1 MSINLVY
8 ELQALINSA
17 SESDTDKGIALYLLK
32 NIQRVEDITINELAN
47 ECYTSI
53 STVSRFCK
61 TIGLANFAEL
71 KQRIGEFRLTSYE
84 SMSDNLEGLNF
95 QQGNDVLVNY
105 TSEIGNALSDFA
117 SSIDFEVLDQI
128 ISLMHQS
135 DRVIVYATQLPAF
148 FAKYFQYLM
157 LLQRKYIEFYD
168 LQEDSSY
175 SASQLTDKDCAMVFS
190 AEGNFI
196 VRNRQVMIQILQTSA
211 KKVLFTQNP
220 GVKFIER
227 FDQVLFLGK
236 RNAPKMG
243 RYKIQLLVEVLVNR
257 YYYYLENLSK
267 TENKG

>member
-95 QQGNDVLVNY
+95 KHGNDVAIDY
-105 TSEIGNALSDFA
+105 ATEIGNALKEFA
-117 SSIDFEVLDQI
+117 SSIDYEVLDEI
-128 ISLMHQS
+128 VSLIHQS
-135 DRVIVYATQLPAF
+135 DRVIVFATQLPAF

-157 LLQRKYIEFYD
+157 LLQRRYIEFYD

-175 SASQLTDKDCAMVFS
+175 SASQLSEKDCAIVFS

-196 VRNRQVMIQILQTSA
+196 VRNRNVIIQILQTPA

-220 GVKFIER
+220 GVKFIDR
-227 FDQVLFLGK
+227 FDHVLFLGK
-236 RNAPKMG
+236 RDAPKMG
-243 RYKIQLLVEVLVNR
+243 RYKIQLLVEILVNR
-257 YYYYLENLSK
+257 YYHYMENQSK
-267 TENKG
+267 SENRG